1 LTSEITC
8 SPKGATLVLSTKHRK
23 TLEQIFERPVRPDI
37 RWSDIESLFKALGGS
52 IEEKK
57 GSIVVVRLGG
67 RPKVFH
73 RPHPRPET
81 DKGAVKSV
89 RIMLESLGITP

>member
-1 LTSEITC
+1 MVS
-8 SPKGATLVLSTKHRK
+8 SKHQR
-23 TLEQIFERPVRPDI
+23 TLERIFERPVRADL
-37 RWSDIESLFKALGGS
+37 RWSDIEALFLALGGS

-57 GSIVVVRLGG
+57 GSIIVVRLQG

-81 DKGAVKSV
+81 DKGAVKAV
-89 RIMLESLGITP
+89 RIMLEGLGITP